1 MKEKDSRAMD
11 QDNERERGKPVRA
24 EQGERPKNGFFLWE
38 GARTLVGTHFFLL
51 LLRRS
56 TRRLSPLLPPSASP
70 WPLPLVSARATAMK
84 ATDEKKKAAVAKQ
97 TPKQRQ
103 RSLLESLGI
112 VPGAGA
118 APARPPKSPPLVVG
132 KQRSLDGLAKVV
144 RKRRDEGPRDVLSRC
159 LGTLGDYQRA
169 AGGGGAGDGGAP
181 PATATEDQARAALR
195 ELSCVRVDASLMISS
210 GAGAALRRFRKDPGV
225 AVALCI
231 QAQKILE
238 AWREA
243 VTSEVRAG
251 RRSRARAAAAP
262 AATAA
267 ATAGGGG
274 T

>member
-112 VPGAGA
+112 VPGAG

-262 AATAA
+262 GATAA
-267 ATAGGGG
+267 ATAGGGA
-274 T
+274 